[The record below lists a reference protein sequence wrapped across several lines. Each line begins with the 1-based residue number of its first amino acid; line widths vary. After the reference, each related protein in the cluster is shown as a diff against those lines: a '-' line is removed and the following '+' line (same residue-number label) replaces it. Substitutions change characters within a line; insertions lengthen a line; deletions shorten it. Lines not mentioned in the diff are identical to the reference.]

1 MLALN
6 TMTPTP
12 PAEGGAAGW
21 GGLLR
26 PCSWSA
32 LLAFHPWSPPQLS
45 PAWRGDA
52 QELPGASWLRA
63 EADGAQQPA
72 PGDEKWW
79 GPGGPCGGAQ
89 DPDPRRAQQHP
100 EA

>member
-6 TMTPTP
+6 TMTPMP

-32 LLAFHPWSPPQLS
+32 LLAFHPWSPPPNS
-45 PAWRGDA
+45 PR
-52 QELPGASWLRA
+52 
-63 EADGAQQPA
+63 
-72 PGDEKWW
+72 
-79 GPGGPCGGAQ
+79 PGGVMLRNSRGPAG
-89 DPDPRRAQQHP
+89 
-100 EA
+100 